1 MNAPLSRFDTGD
13 RIAFAPP
20 PALEA
25 QPQLGIVQQRL
36 MVLMLLFMLVTGVIA
51 ARLVQICL
59 FGGDDGRR
67 HVAAPSFDL
76 PDMVDRNG
84 VRLATGINT
93 WVIAVN
99 PQKINGDREAIAEKL
114 AALLPERDYAYYRRI
129 LFSKRKF
136 VYLRRPATPEL
147 AMQVNAIGD
156 PGLMLLREQR
166 RLYPQAQL
174 AGHVLG
180 YIDRDGVAQAGME
193 KVLQQRIA
201 KGAHFDGPVSL
212 SIDSRVQ
219 AALESE
225 LNAAMVK
232 FSAVGASGVV
242 LDIKTGELLAL
253 TSLPS
258 FNPNAPGRDVLNA
271 ANKATYFTYELGST
285 FKMLTVANAMETG
298 VVRNMAQR
306 YDATGALHVGGFS
319 IHDDHPKGRWLTIPE
334 VLVYSSN
341 IGTAR
346 MADDIGVDRAVS
358 FFKKLGFDQPT
369 DIELFERGKPQFPS
383 FWARTT
389 LMTTAYG
396 HGIAVTPLHLAQ
408 AYAALA
414 NDGIWHPVTLLKHKP
429 GAPLESRRIV
439 SQATSWRVRQLM
451 RLVVLQGTGGN
462 ADAPGLRVG
471 GKTGTAEKLE
481 GGRYSKRANLTAFS
495 AVFPL
500 DQPRYVVV
508 TMLDDPKATKETFG
522 FKTAGWNVAPVE
534 KKVISRIGPLLGI
547 RPDMTKDIDVSD
559 LMPLIMEKKVPGKN
573 EIE

>member
-1 MNAPLSRFDTGD
+1 VNAPATRLD
-13 RIAFAPP
+13 RAEPIAFAHAPLEVQT
-20 PALEA
+20 AL
-25 QPQLGIVQQRL
+25 GVTQQRL
-36 MVLMLLFMLVTGVIA
+36 MVLMLLFILVTGVIGI
-51 ARLVQICL
+51 RLTQICL
-59 FGGDDGRR
+59 FGGADDARKGG
-67 HVAAPSFDL
+67 ASSFLL
-76 PDMVDRNG
+76 PDMIDRNG
-84 VRLATGINT
+84 VKLATGINT

-99 PQKINGDREAIAEKL
+99 PQKINGDRNAIADRL
-114 AALLPERDYAYYRRI
+114 ALLMPERDAAYYRRI

-147 AMQVNAIGD
+147 VMAVNAIGD
-156 PGLMLLREQR
+156 PGLLLLREQR

-180 YIDRDGVAQAGME
+180 YIDRDGIAQAGME
-193 KVLQQRIA
+193 KVLQSRIA
-201 KGAHFDGPVSL
+201 KGAHFNGPVAL

-225 LNAAMVK
+225 LNTAMTT

-242 LDIKTGELLAL
+242 LDIKTGELVAL

-258 FNPNAPGRDVLNA
+258 FNPNAPGRDALNA

-298 VVRNMAQR
+298 VVTDMAKR
-306 YDATGALHVGGFS
+306 YDATAALHVGGFS

-346 MADDIGVDRAVS
+346 MADEIGVDRTVS
-358 FFKKLGFDQPT
+358 FFRKLGFDQPT

-414 NDGIWHPVTLLKHKP
+414 NGGIWHPVTLLKHRP
-429 GAPLESRRIV
+429 GAEIEGRRIV
-439 SQATSWRVRQLM
+439 SEATSWRVRQLM

-462 ADAPGLRVG
+462 ANAPGLRVG
-471 GKTGTAEKLE
+471 GKTGTAEKIE
-481 GGRYSKRANLTAFS
+481 GGRYSRRANLTAFA

-500 DQPRYVVV
+500 DEPRYVVV
-508 TMLDDPKATKETFG
+508 TMLDDPKATKETYG
-522 FKTAGWNVAPVE
+522 FKTAGWNVAPVI
-534 KKVISRIGPLLGI
+534 KRVIARVGPLLGV
-547 RPDMTKDIDVSD
+547 RPDLSRDIDVSD
-559 LMPLIMEKKVPGKN
+559 LMPLIKEKKVPGKN